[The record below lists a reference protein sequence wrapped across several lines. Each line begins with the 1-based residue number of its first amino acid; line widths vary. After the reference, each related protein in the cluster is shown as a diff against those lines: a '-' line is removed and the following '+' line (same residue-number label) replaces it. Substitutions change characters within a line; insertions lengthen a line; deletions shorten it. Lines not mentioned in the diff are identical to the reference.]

1 LKAKDRGAPEVLLTP
16 RFALYPARHAKR
28 RLRQQV
34 LTSLLQT
41 FFRNHIIAP
50 VAAEWPSNPTPAEM
64 MAGTIVAGTMF
75 QNFMCTSR
83 KKRIAEGQQIS
94 FDSQGATSNVDVM
107 FMCAMFIYLSARE
120 NGRDLASPVRTDVA
134 RPAACE
140 PVTSAFGGKRP
151 SFVNS

>member
-1 LKAKDRGAPEVLLTP
+1 
-16 RFALYPARHAKR
+16 
-28 RLRQQV
+28 
-34 LTSLLQT
+34 
-41 FFRNHIIAP
+41 
-50 VAAEWPSNPTPAEM
+50 
-64 MAGTIVAGTMF
+64 MF

-94 FDSQGATSNVDVM
+94 FDGQGATSNVDVM

-151 SFVNS
+151 SFADIRRQSPLHIRQVDRARPGEIAAHLPAKAAKPAWLQLEQRERRSSNALLQEASSAAGLPLAAGSKIAS